1 MCGPHYLINPA
12 AAASRWT
19 IIVLRE
25 TRVFVSSLD
34 VFLQLFCAS
43 ETMVGEDLY
52 CSSGE
57 VIERDFMERSM
68 ALGGTGAFK
77 SNLTR
82 LPACDSDLAWLP
94 AGAEVDFK
102 SVLPAGQL
110 PRLDAYEWNYSAQ
123 HAGRGEAEPQVGRP
137 VWDLHQN
144 CLKSAREDSDV
155 PTVLPGSTLY
165 SSLLGRPATAEEHL
179 FFQGL
184 IFTSSG
190 RLVISPPPPRP
201 HLRNE
206 LPSA

>member
-1 MCGPHYLINPA
+1 MEGGVDRREECSFARGVYPA
-12 AAASRWT
+12 PGAT
-19 IIVLRE
+19 
-25 TRVFVSSLD
+25 SSAL
-34 VFLQLFCAS
+34 CTS
-43 ETMVGEDLY
+43 EAMVGEDLY

-68 ALGGTGAFK
+68 A
-77 SNLTR
+77 SSRCCNLTR
-82 LPACDSDLAWLP
+82 CDSDLARLP

-144 CLKSAREDSDV
+144 CLTSAREDSDV